1 MNKTNV
7 EIWHQMS
14 RNTLPA
20 KLEPQRKLILQ
31 DYYKARK
38 HKQTAI
44 RRAIDGN
51 LISKHYESRN
61 NDFKT
66 LCFISSPSLN

>member
-31 DYYKARK
+31 DYYKARR
-38 HKQTAI
+38 HKQTAV

-51 LISKHYESRN
+51 LI
-61 NDFKT
+61 
-66 LCFISSPSLN
+66 